1 MKALLYKDLC
11 VLWKQMKFVI
21 VMVAVFCLM
30 PDTGFS
36 LNTIFVAYAG
46 LIIPVT
52 LFAYDERAKW
62 DALAAM
68 LPYSIRDLVL
78 SRYFFGWAATGFAAL
93 CYLLGQFLTA
103 PGHVP
108 TKDSLLS
115 LVLLLALVL
124 VTQAVYFPVLFRLGS
139 EKGRLSM
146 TAILIGMMIVIT
158 IVIYI
163 LKDIPFFPQLLA
175 PLGLAAAALLC
186 LGSVKVSMGQYEKR
200 KW

>member
-1 MKALLYKDLC
+1 MKGLLYKDFRI
-11 VLWKQMKFVI
+11 LWKQMKFI
-21 VMVAVFCLM
+21 LLMVAVFCIV
-30 PDTGFS
+30 PNTGFS
-36 LNTIFVAYAG
+36 LNTFFVAYAG
-46 LIIPVT
+46 LLIPVS
-52 LFAYDERAKW
+52 LLAYDERAKW
-62 DALAAM
+62 DSLAAM

-78 SRYFFGWAATGFAAL
+78 SRYFFAWTATGFAAL
-93 CYLLGQFLTA
+93 CYLLGQFLSA

-124 VTQAVYFPVLFRLGS
+124 LTQAVYFPVLFRLGS

-146 TAILIGMMIVIT
+146 TVILIAIMTIIT
-158 IVIYI
+158 IVMYI
-163 LKDIPFFPQLLA
+163 LKDIPFLPQLLA
-175 PLGLAAAALLC
+175 PLGLAAAVLLC

>member
-1 MKALLYKDLC
+1 MKGLLYKDFC
-11 VLWKQMKFVI
+11 ILWKQMKFI
-21 VMVAVFCLM
+21 LLMVAIFCVT
-30 PDTGFS
+30 PNTGFS
-36 LNTIFVAYAG
+36 LNTFFVAYAG
-46 LIIPVT
+46 LIIPVS
-52 LFAYDERAKW
+52 LLAYDERAKW
-62 DALAAM
+62 DSLAAM
-68 LPYSIRDLVL
+68 LPYSIRDLIL
-78 SRYFFGWAATGFAAL
+78 SRYFFSWAATGFAAL
-93 CYLLGQFLTA
+93 CYLLGQFLSS

-124 VTQAVYFPVLFRLGS
+124 VTQSVYFPILFRLGS

-146 TAILIGMMIVIT
+146 TAILIGMMIIIT

-163 LKDIPFFPQLLA
+163 LKDIPFLPQLLA
-175 PLGLAAAALLC
+175 PLAAAVLLC